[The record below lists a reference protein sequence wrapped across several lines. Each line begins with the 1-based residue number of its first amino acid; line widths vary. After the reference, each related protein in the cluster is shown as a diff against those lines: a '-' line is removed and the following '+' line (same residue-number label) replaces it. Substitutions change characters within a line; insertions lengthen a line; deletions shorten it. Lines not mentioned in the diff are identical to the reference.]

1 MNESPNTTLEL
12 TFGSWIVC
20 FHWNV
25 TRRLPN
31 AAQFLRWAARPHHTM
46 KTILLSFAV
55 LLICAQFVLGA
66 DRQLKVGEG
75 SEHPKDGF
83 ASADALTHWAGTS
96 SFGGGSVQSSK
107 LGDRAVYVVT
117 RSFTSGMATTEV
129 SVYADKADGKGVYR
143 ALFQPTRLVE
153 LRTRFADDSIIIEQY
168 DQRTR
173 KWVVCMTVTKY
184 FFHDDTTHL
193 KR

>member
-1 MNESPNTTLEL
+1 
-12 TFGSWIVC
+12 
-20 FHWNV
+20 
-25 TRRLPN
+25 
-31 AAQFLRWAARPHHTM
+31 M
-46 KTILLSFAV
+46 KTIIASLAV
-55 LLICAQFVLGA
+55 LLISALFVLGA
-66 DRQLKVGEG
+66 DQPLKAGEG

-83 ASADALTHWAGTS
+83 ASAAALSHWAGTS

-117 RSFTSGMATTEV
+117 RSFTSGGATTEL
-129 SVYADKADGKGVYR
+129 SIYTNKTDGKGVYR

-153 LRTRFADDSIIIEQY
+153 QRARFADDCIIIEQY
-168 DQRTR
+168 DKPTR

>member
-1 MNESPNTTLEL
+1 
-12 TFGSWIVC
+12 
-20 FHWNV
+20 
-25 TRRLPN
+25 
-31 AAQFLRWAARPHHTM
+31 M
-46 KTILLSFAV
+46 KTIIASFAV
-55 LLICAQFVLGA
+55 LLIGALFVFGA

-75 SEHPKDGF
+75 LEHPKDGF
-83 ASADALTHWAGTS
+83 ASADALSLWAGTS

-117 RSFTSGMATTEV
+117 RSFTSGRATTEL
-129 SVYADKADGKGVYR
+129 SIYTDRTDGKGVYR
-143 ALFQPTRLVE
+143 AFFQPTRLVE

-168 DQRTR
+168 DQPTR

-184 FFHDDTTHL
+184 FFDDDTTHL